1 MGLSRDSVG
10 IKSVDCGLEIRKRQ
24 EDDKVIALAGNP
36 NVGKSTVFNEMTG
49 MNQHTGNWPGKTVA
63 NAQGYANDGEQGY
76 VMVDIPGCYSLM
88 AHSTEEEV
96 ARDFICFE
104 NPDAVIVV
112 CDATCLERNL
122 NLVLQILEANRR
134 AVVCVNLM
142 DEAKKKSISIRF
154 DVLEERLGVPVIGT
168 AARSGKGLEQIYEGL
183 KHVLELNKRLESAR
197 YMEVVE
203 GEYTETEAVDVE
215 MEAVVE
221 AEVEDVEVEAVAE
234 AEDVEMEAV
243 VEAEV
248 EDVEVEA
255 EAEAEAE
262 ETENAEAKMK
272 IEEAGS
278 KEAEEAEEAEAAET
292 VKEAEAETKNIAA
305 RDIEARNMEAA
316 AENVNDIENEVRK
329 TAEKAADRRFDE
341 NPAPRILIRYPE
353 YIEAAIA
360 RLTPVV
366 RKTAGEGVN
375 IRWLCARLLD
385 SNENL
390 MEAVRKYLAP
400 VAESLEVSSLL
411 AEIREE
417 WKERG
422 ITQKRVSDDMASVFV
437 RKAEFICRGAVVY
450 ENQKYDKKDRLLD
463 RLFTSKATGFPIMF
477 LILLGVFWLT
487 ITGANYPSELLSTGL
502 FWVEDRISELFL
514 AIGMPVLVNDLLVHG
529 VYRVLAWVI
538 SVMLPP
544 MAIFFPLFT
553 LLEDFGYLPR
563 VAFNL
568 DRCFKRCAACG
579 KQALTMCMGF
589 GCNAAG
595 IIGCRIIDSPR
606 ERLIAMITN
615 NFVPCN
621 GRFPTMIA
629 IITMFFVGSA
639 AGAFSSVLSAAILA
653 GVIVLG
659 VLMTL
664 LISKILSATVLK
676 GVPSSF
682 TLELPPYRKP
692 QIGKV
697 IVRSIFDRTLFVLG
711 RAIVVAAPAGLI
723 IWLMANISVG
733 DATLLAHCSGFLD
746 PFAQVIGMDGVIL
759 LAFILGFPANE
770 IVVPIIIMA
779 YMAEGSLLD
788 ISDLSVLRD
797 LLVSHGW
804 TWITAVST
812 MLFSLMHWPC
822 STTCLTIK
830 KETQSVK
837 WTVAS
842 FLVPTVTGIVV
853 CFLFTTIA
861 RAFL

>member
-1 MGLSRDSVG
+1 
-10 IKSVDCGLEIRKRQ
+10 
-24 EDDKVIALAGNP
+24 
-36 NVGKSTVFNEMTG
+36 
-49 MNQHTGNWPGKTVA
+49 
-63 NAQGYANDGEQGY
+63 
-76 VMVDIPGCYSLM
+76 
-88 AHSTEEEV
+88 
-96 ARDFICFE
+96 
-104 NPDAVIVV
+104 
-112 CDATCLERNL
+112 
-122 NLVLQILEANRR
+122 
-134 AVVCVNLM
+134 
-142 DEAKKKSISIRF
+142 
-154 DVLEERLGVPVIGT
+154 
-168 AARSGKGLEQIYEGL
+168 
-183 KHVLELNKRLESAR
+183 
-197 YMEVVE
+197 
-203 GEYTETEAVDVE
+203 
-215 MEAVVE
+215 
-221 AEVEDVEVEAVAE
+221 
-234 AEDVEMEAV
+234 MEAV

-759 LAFILGFPANE
+759 LAFILGFPAN
-770 IVVPIIIMA
+770 A
-779 YMAEGSLLD
+779 
-788 ISDLSVLRD
+788 
-797 LLVSHGW
+797 
-804 TWITAVST
+804 
-812 MLFSLMHWPC
+812 
-822 STTCLTIK
+822 
-830 KETQSVK
+830 
-837 WTVAS
+837 
-842 FLVPTVTGIVV
+842 
-853 CFLFTTIA
+853 
-861 RAFL
+861 